1 MSGSL
6 ISSGDGGDG
15 GFVHCAGCGALAA
28 GPCARC
34 RKPVCGD
41 CCVLTTGGAQP
52 WAVCHACNKTGGAS
66 LKAGWITVLGWIAKP
81 MAAVLA
87 VYLMLRWLFG

>member
-6 ISSGDGGDG
+6 ISHDDGG
-15 GFVHCAGCGALAA
+15 GFVHCVSCGALAA

-41 CCVLTTGGAQP
+41 CCVLTEGGASP
-52 WAVCHACNKTGGAS
+52 WAVCLACARSGGSSLSAS
-66 LKAGWITVLGWIAKP
+66 WRVVLGWFLKP
-81 MAAVLA
+81 LVGLLLI
-87 VYLMLRWLFG
+87 YLLLVWLFR

>member
-1 MSGSL
+1 VGVSGSL
-6 ISSGDGGDG
+6 MSQGDDG

-41 CCVLTTGGAQP
+41 CCVLTTGGATP
-52 WAVCHACNKTGGAS
+52 WAICHACEKSGGGS
-66 LKAGWITVLGWIAKP
+66 LSRGWVVVLGWFVKP
-81 MAAVLA
+81 MFLLLF
-87 VYLMLRWLFG
+87 VYIVLRWLAD

>member
-1 MSGSL
+1 MSGGL
-6 ISSGDGGDG
+6 ISSGDDG

-34 RKPVCGD
+34 RKPVCGN

-52 WAVCHACNKTGGAS
+52 WAVCHACNQSGGTS
-66 LKAGWITVLGWIAKP
+66 LKRGWGTVLGWLIKP
-81 MAAVLA
+81 MLGLVALYFVL
-87 VYLMLRWLFG
+87 YWLFG

>member
-6 ISSGDGGDG
+6 ISQGDDG
-15 GFVHCAGCGALAA
+15 GFVPCASCGALAA

-41 CCVLTTGGAQP
+41 CCVLTTGSATP
-52 WAVCHACNKTGGAS
+52 WAICHACERNGGGS
-66 LKAGWITVLGWIAKP
+66 LRGNWSVVLGWFLKP
-81 MAAVLA
+81 IGALLL
-87 VYLMLRWLFG
+87 VYLLLRWLAG

>member
-1 MSGSL
+1 MSGAL
-6 ISSGDGGDG
+6 ISSGDDG

-41 CCVLTTGGAQP
+41 CCVLTTGGATP
-52 WAVCHACNKTGGAS
+52 WAICHACNESGGAS
-66 LKAGWITVLGWIAKP
+66 LQRGWGTVLGWFLKP
-81 MAAVLA
+81 MLA
-87 VYLMLRWLFG
+87 LLVAYVVLRWLLG